1 MGERASLTQARY
13 RVLLRSLPAD
23 DATLDTLRELL
34 RSAGLGDDEIARGFA
49 HVPFVVAAGVTA
61 ERAREVAGALARAG
75 GDVEIVSPP
84 LGSPKR
90 VSSSDRMARARS
102 GDTQLGWYL
111 LAGTLIVG
119 LAAWFLVPSTTR
131 LRLRVASGQT
141 FQVRRILEVDQSIQ
155 RQFGLV
161 NAKGAVRYDV
171 LRTVTSVGPE
181 EVQVVDRFR
190 DPVFDLDVSG
200 DGAANYLAD
209 LEKVKALMPSAS
221 VTRIFSTNGKLRE
234 SRDEDSLMA
243 LDPYPGY
250 VDLMLGEMSF
260 PPYAVKAGQ
269 SWESAIDLER
279 AIQFDPEASETHLGF
294 RTIPANLQTVKI
306 GKGNVATSMF
316 ANAGNKLDLAGRVW
330 FDSGSGVPV
339 DLQVDLK
346 RTRFAGATGVN
357 AMDTIQVRLA
367 QTLEK

>member
-13 RVLLRSLPAD
+13 RVLLKSLPKD
-23 DATLDTLRELL
+23 DATLDVIRDLL
-34 RSAGLGDDEIARGFA
+34 RQAGLGDDEISRGFA
-49 HVPFVVAAGVTA
+49 HVPFAVAAGVTA

-84 LGSPKR
+84 STLPPR
-90 VSSSDRMARARS
+90 VTSSERMARARKS
-102 GDTQLGWYL
+102 DSQLGWYV

-119 LAAWFLVPSTTR
+119 VAAWFLIPSTAR
-131 LRLRVASGQT
+131 LKLRVTAGQT
-141 FQVRRILEVDQSIQ
+141 FQTRRILDVNQSIQ
-155 RQFGLV
+155 RQFGMV
-161 NAKGAVRYDV
+161 NAKGSVRYDV
-171 LRTVTSVGPE
+171 LRTVTKVGPE
-181 EVQVVDRFR
+181 EIEVVDRFR

-200 DGAANYLAD
+200 DGATNYLAD
-209 LEKVKALMPSAS
+209 LETVKELMPATA
-221 VTRIFSTNGKLRE
+221 VTRVFTTNGKLRD
-234 SRDEDSLMA
+234 SRDEDPLLA

-260 PPYAVKAGQ
+260 PPYAVKAGKP
-269 SWESAIDLER
+269 WESAIDLER
-279 AIQFDPEASETHLGF
+279 AIQFDPEPPETHLGS

-316 ANAGNKLDLAGRVW
+316 ANSGNRMDLAGRVW
-330 FDSGSGVPV
+330 FDARSGVAV

-346 RTRFAGATGVN
+346 RTRFAGGAGVS
-357 AMDTIQVRLA
+357 AMDTIQVRVA